1 MASGSGKACVVG
13 IGMTELSRN
22 SGRSITR
29 LALEALIAAADD
41 AGVAPSMIDGFVPY
55 PDSVTAEDVI
65 PVLGSADVRFTAVS
79 HMGGASSLA
88 GLRLATL
95 AVESG
100 QADYVAVFVA
110 RNGSS
115 ATRIDQRVRRLT
127 GQAYRRELEYPHGMN
142 TPAQWYALACRRHM
156 HEFGTTREALGTVAL
171 TMRDNAQR
179 NPGAQMYGR
188 KLSMDDYLSAPVIA
202 DPYLKYDCCLETD
215 GAAAVIIARE
225 ERMAD
230 CRAPGV
236 RIEGIAEGHPDS
248 ADDIAGRWDI
258 FDTGLTRAAPRA
270 FGQAGLTPADVDLAY
285 IYDCFTFEVIQQ
297 IEEAGFCGRGEGGD
311 FVLDGNIASGGSLP
325 VNTHGG
331 LLSEGHLT
339 GMNHLV
345 ECVRQLRH
353 QAPDERQVAGARVA
367 ALTGWGDMGDGAL
380 AVLTKA

>member
-1 MASGSGKACVVG
+1 MSTGGGKACIVG
-13 IGMTELSRN
+13 IGQTELSRN
-22 SGRSITR
+22 SGRSTTR
-29 LALEALIAAADD
+29 LALEALLAAADD
-41 AGVAPSMIDGFVPY
+41 AAVDPAAIDGVVPY
-55 PDSVTAEDVI
+55 PDSVSTEDVI
-65 PVLGSADVRFTAVS
+65 PVLGSPDVRFSAVA

-88 GLRLATL
+88 GLRLAAL

-115 ATRIDQRVRRLT
+115 VARVDQRVRQLA

-142 TPAQWYALACRRHM
+142 TPAQWYALTCRRHM

-171 TMRDNAQR
+171 TMRANAQR

-188 KLSMDDYLSAPVIA
+188 ELTMAQYLDAPVIA

-215 GAAAVIIARE
+215 GAAAVIVARQ
-225 ERMAD
+225 D
-230 CRAPGV
+230 RARDAAAPIV

-248 ADDIAGRWDI
+248 ADDIASRSDF
-258 FDTGLTRAAPRA
+258 FDTGLTKAAPRA
-270 FGQAGLTPADVDLAY
+270 FGQAGMTPSDVDLAF

-297 IEEAGFCGRGEGGD
+297 LEEAGFCGRGEGGT
-311 FVLDGNIASGGSLP
+311 FVLDGNIAADGSLP
-325 VNTHGG
+325 VNPHGG

-345 ECVRQLRH
+345 EAVRQLRH
-353 QAPDERQVAGARVA
+353 HTPDGRQVAGAEVA
-367 ALTGWGDMGDGAL
+367 AITGWGDMGDGAL
-380 AVLTKA
+380 AVLARV

>member
-1 MASGSGKACVVG
+1 MASASGKACVVG
-13 IGMTELSRN
+13 IGWTELSRN

-41 AGVAPSMIDGFVPY
+41 AGISPSAIDGFVPF
-55 PDSVTAEDVI
+55 PDSVTTEDVI

-110 RNGSS
+110 RNGAS
-115 ATRIDQRVRRLT
+115 ATRIDQRVRQLT

-142 TPAQWYALACRRHM
+142 TPAQWYALTCRRHM

-171 TMRDNAQR
+171 TMRANAQR

-188 KLSMDDYLSAPVIA
+188 ELTMADYLNAPVIA
-202 DPYLKYDCCLETD
+202 DPYLKFDCCLESD

-225 ERMAD
+225 GRVAHT
-230 CRAPGV
+230 RAPGV
-236 RIEGIAEGHPDS
+236 RIEAIGEGHPDS
-248 ADDIAGRWDI
+248 ADDLAARWDT
-258 FDTGLTRAAPRA
+258 FGTGLTKAAPRV
-270 FGQAGLTPADVDLAY
+270 FGQAGIAPGEVDLAF
-285 IYDCFTFEVIQQ
+285 IYDCFTFEVVQQ
-297 IEEAGFCGRGEGGD
+297 LEEAGFCGRGEGGA
-311 FVLDGNIASGGSLP
+311 FVLDGNIAADGKLP
-325 VNTHGG
+325 VNPHGG
-331 LLSEGHLT
+331 LLSEGHLA

-353 QAPDERQVAGARVA
+353 QAPDDRQIAGAEVA

-380 AVLTKA
+380 AVLTKV